1 LRIAL
6 ALLAQRGITRVFSE
20 GGPRVAKELI
30 GAGLADEVTILTA
43 PKPFG
48 AKGVPVL
55 AAEARRKLEQPAH
68 YTVAEDGFAGPDRL
82 RRYLRVL

>member
-1 LRIAL
+1 VI
-6 ALLAQRGITRVFSE
+6 F
-20 GGPRVAKELI
+20 
-30 GAGLADEVTILTA
+30 TA

-55 AAEARRKLEQPAH
+55 AADARRKLADAAH
-68 YTVAEDGFAGPDRL
+68 FLLAEDAFVGSDRL

>member
-1 LRIAL
+1 
-6 ALLAQRGITRVFSE
+6 VFSE
-20 GGPRVAKELI
+20 GGPRVAKALI
-30 GAGLADEVTILTA
+30 GAGLADEVVIFTA

-55 AAEARRKLEQPAH
+55 AAEARRKLGETA
-68 YTVAEDGFAGPDRL
+68 YYALAEDAFAGPDRL

>member
-1 LRIAL
+1 
-6 ALLAQRGITRVFSE
+6 LLAQRGITRVFSE

-30 GAGLADEVTILTA
+30 GAGLADEVVIFTA

-68 YTVAEDGFAGPDRL
+68 YTLTEDAFAGPDRL
-82 RRYLRVL
+82 RCYRRVL